1 MPAPIPLSG
10 KPVII
15 TGASSGIGAATAIA
29 CARVGMP
36 VTLFAR
42 RADKLGAVAEQIRTS
57 GGRSLCIAGDVA
69 DPDAPAELITKTEE
83 AFGPLYSVIAN
94 AGYGMECESATM
106 PIDQIRT
113 MFEVN
118 FYGSLMLVQP
128 AIERFRAHKAGHA
141 FMVSS
146 CLSKLSMP
154 YYACYSSTKS
164 AQDMFC
170 RSLRLEL
177 QSEGISVSSV
187 HPIGT
192 KTEFFE
198 TADENSEK
206 GLRVSSTRNG
216 RFMQSPE
223 RVADAIVR
231 CLRKP
236 KGEVWTSLP
245 VRLGFAAS
253 IAMPGLTDRLLARAL
268 RKRLGR

>member
-1 MPAPIPLSG
+1 MPPPIALSG

-29 CARVGMP
+29 CAKAGMP

-42 RADKLGAVAEQIRTS
+42 RAEKLQAVAEKIHAA
-57 GGRSLCIAGDVA
+57 GGKALCLVGDVA
-69 DPDAPAELITKTEE
+69 DPDAPGELIAKTEE
-83 AFGPLYSVIAN
+83 AFAPLYSVIAN
-94 AGYGMECESATM
+94 AGYGMECATSTM
-106 PIDQIRT
+106 GLDQIRG

-118 FYGSLMLVQP
+118 FFGSLMLVQP
-128 AIERFRAHKAGHA
+128 AIERFRAHGAGHA
-141 FMVSS
+141 LMVSS

-154 YYACYSSTKS
+154 YYASYCATKS

-170 RSLRLEL
+170 RSMRLEL
-177 QSEGISVSSV
+177 KSEGIRVSSV

-198 TADENSEK
+198 TADGHSEK

-216 RFMQSPE
+216 RFMQPPE
-223 RVADAIVR
+223 RVADVIVR

-236 KGEVWTSLP
+236 RGEVWTSLQT
-245 VRLGFAAS
+245 RLAIAAG
-253 IAMPGLTDRLLARAL
+253 IAMPGMTDRLLARAL
-268 RKRLGR
+268 RRRLGR